1 MQKWTA
7 TLTPNPPKPMAAS
20 IAFEHPSIQKAWD
33 AFLKHI
39 PVLLVIWVG
48 SIALAVLG
56 LAVSVL
62 IVMAV
67 GSLGGSSDSAFSLG
81 AILGQLAQIPFS
93 VLSSLLSVLMVAIPA
108 VYYERGDVVII
119 GAALALLRERF
130 WRYVLAGLFFS
141 IVMTIGLLLCVLPGL
156 AVALVTPVYV
166 NRIFVTEMSIGEAFS
181 QAFQV
186 VYRSENGM
194 SFVGLEVLAAI
205 VVTVLAA
212 ITCGLAG
219 LAVIPMA
226 SFYLQNMAYQRGLL
240 R

>member
-1 MQKWTA
+1 
-7 TLTPNPPKPMAAS
+7 MAAS
-20 IAFEHPSIQKAWD
+20 IAFEQPSIQKAWD
-33 AFLKHI
+33 AFQKHI

-48 SIALAVLG
+48 SIALAVVG
-56 LAVSVL
+56 LAVSML

-81 AILGQLAQIPFS
+81 AILGQLTQIPFS

-108 VYYERGDVVII
+108 VYYERGEVVSI

-141 IVMTIGLLLCVLPGL
+141 IVMTIGFLLCILPGL

-219 LAVIPMA
+219 LAVIPIA